1 MASPGLGRIDVTG
14 VGRVVL
20 CGQKGRENPM
30 TETVL
35 TIAVQGF
42 FMLALSLAVI
52 KHVFQLHRPV
62 WLWKCLW
69 IED

>member
-1 MASPGLGRIDVTG
+1 MKSDCLELKA
-14 VGRVVL
+14 
-20 CGQKGRENPM
+20 QKRKEISVF
-30 TETVL
+30 ETYL

-42 FMLALSLAVI
+42 FLLALSLAVI

-62 WLWKCLW
+62 ALWKLLW